1 VFFLSIL
8 IGIPVA
14 FMAGRLIGRWWAV
27 LCVGVAWLALFVG
40 VVAPTADV
48 ADMTPFWTL
57 NATLILVPWVLASVA
72 GLWARTR

>member
-14 FMAGRLIGRWWAV
+14 FMAGRLIGRWAV
-27 LCVGVAWLALFVG
+27 LCSGVAWLTLFVG
-40 VVAPTADV
+40 VVAPKADL